1 MEKMSRVEK
10 ILGAMRKP
18 VDYSKVY
25 RKLNFHPIRV
35 FPPPKQY
42 TQKFSYTEEFDRI
55 KVVLHVNSNDHVRVK
70 FTQPFVNLHE
80 KYWSKGKPAPLND
93 HLVNLKHA
101 GYPDTELERVMRVH
115 MDREQKKPELNDFL
129 IRVFGKRK

>member
-10 ILGAMRKP
+10 ILGVMRKP

-25 RKLNFHPIRV
+25 RKLNFPPIRQ
-35 FPPPKQY
+35 FPPPRQY
-42 TQKFSYTEEFDRI
+42 KGKFSYTGEFDRI
-55 KVVLHVNSNDHVRVK
+55 KVVLHVNSNDHIRVK

-80 KYWSKGKPAPLND
+80 KYWSKGKPTPLND

-115 MDREQKKPELNDFL
+115 MDREHKKPELNDFL
-129 IRVFGKRK
+129 IRVFGKKK